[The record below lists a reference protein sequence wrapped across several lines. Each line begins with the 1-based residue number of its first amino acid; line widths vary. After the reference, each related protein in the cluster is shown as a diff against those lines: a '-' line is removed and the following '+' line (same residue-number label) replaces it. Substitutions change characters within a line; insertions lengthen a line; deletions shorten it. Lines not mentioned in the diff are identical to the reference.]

1 MNHRGLVF
9 ILDGL
14 GDRPCP
20 QLRGR
25 TPLEAA
31 KTRTLDR
38 MARRHQCGMMD
49 PLRPGLSV
57 DTHTGV
63 GILFGL
69 PPDEAAELRRGPVE
83 AAGIGLDMRHGD
95 VLLRANFA
103 RLESAADGRHR
114 ILDRRAGR
122 IRGTEDIA
130 ALCAA
135 VNRALREDPLSPG
148 IGAELHA
155 ATQHRAVLRLRGAG
169 LSAQVSDTDP
179 GGRGAARGVLHAAP
193 RRDDDAPAC
202 ATANALNRFTARA
215 HQILAAHPVN
225 AARAARGLSTANGV
239 LLREAG
245 MHRPLHNFLR
255 HLQLKV
261 AVVAGEKTI
270 LGLGGM
276 FGFTCITD
284 ARFTSLPDTDIAE
297 KLRAALAALARH
309 DLVFVH
315 LKGSDTAAHD
325 KNPVLKADFI
335 SRFDRELARVELGD
349 TVLAVCADHSTDSL
363 RGEHNADAV
372 PVLLRHTAGRRD
384 RVRRYNE
391 TDCIGGALGRISAQ
405 GFLHTLLDAMGALD
419 GMRDVRDVRDA
430 DAGAF

>member
-1 MNHRGLVF
+1 MLTQRGLVF

-25 TPLEAA
+25 TPLAA
-31 KTRTLDR
+31 ARTRTLDR

-49 PLRPGLSV
+49 PLRPGLCV
-57 DTHTGV
+57 DTHIGA

-69 PPDEAAELRRGPVE
+69 PPGEAAGLRRGPVE

-103 RLESAADGRHR
+103 QIEAGADGRRR
-114 ILDRRAGR
+114 IIDRRAGR
-122 IRGTEDIA
+122 IRGGRDID

-135 VNRALREDPLSPG
+135 INSALHDAPLAPG
-148 IGAELHA
+148 VGATLHA
-155 ATQHRAVLRLRGAG
+155 ATQHRAVLRLRGQG
-169 LSAQVSDTDP
+169 LSAHVSDTDP
-179 GGRGAARGVLHAAP
+179 GGSNAARGVLCAAP
-193 RRDDDAPAC
+193 HRADDAA
-202 ATANALNRFTARA
+202 ARITADALNHFTARA

-225 AARAARGLSTANGV
+225 AARAARGLSPANGV
-239 LLREAG
+239 LLRGAG
-245 MHRPLHNFLR
+245 MHRPLRNLLT

-261 AVVAGEKTI
+261 AVVAGEKTV

-297 KLRAALAALARH
+297 KLRAALHALARH

-315 LKGSDTAAHD
+315 IKGTDTAAHD
-325 KNPVLKADFI
+325 KNPALKANFI
-335 SRFDRELARVELGD
+335 SRFDRELSRLELGD
-349 TVLAVCADHSTDSL
+349 TVVAVCADHSTDSL

-372 PVLLRHTAGRRD
+372 PVLLRHTDGRRD

-391 TDCIGGALGRISAQ
+391 TDCIGGALGRISAHE
-405 GFLHTLLDAMGALD
+405 FLCTLLDAMGALH
-419 GMRDVRDVRDA
+419 GMRDWDDA
-430 DAGAF
+430 CF